1 MKRRDLLAATTATLS
16 TLGLAGCV
24 STLGT
29 GGPAGQPTDP
39 TETETTR
46 TDPRAA
52 PELSMAIETVEETW
66 RKVVHMDGDEVTSG
80 ATASVEVR
88 VDGERVPVVPD
99 ATSTSSFA
107 GTATLDE
114 RETFAYWVAD
124 EDQVG
129 EGQAAAV
136 DYPISVGNKVFFEAE
151 AGQTVTVVWNG
162 EFVEPEVL
170 LETTI
175 DE

>member
-16 TLGLAGCV
+16 TVGLAGCV

-29 GGPAGQPTDP
+29 GSPGGRPTDP
-39 TETETTR
+39 TETATTR

-52 PELSMAIETVEETW
+52 PELQLAIETVEETW
-66 RKVVHMDGDEVTSG
+66 RKVVHMDGDEITGG
-80 ATASVEVR
+80 ATASLEVR

-99 ATSTSSFA
+99 ASASSSFA
-107 GTATLDE
+107 GTSTLDD
-114 RETFAYWVAD
+114 RETFDYWAAD
-124 EDQVG
+124 EDDMD
-129 EGQAAAV
+129 EDQAAAV
-136 DYPISVGNKVFFEAE
+136 DYPISVGNKVYFEAE

-170 LETTI
+170 LETTL
-175 DE
+175 DG

>member
-1 MKRRDLLAATTATLS
+1 MKRRDLLATTATLS
-16 TLGLAGCV
+16 TVAAAGCV

-29 GGPAGQPTDP
+29 GGAGGTPTDP
-39 TETETTR
+39 TETETAR
-46 TDPRAA
+46 EDPRAA
-52 PELSMAIETVEETW
+52 PELSLAVETVEETW
-66 RKVVHMDGDEVTSG
+66 RKIVHMDGDEITSG

-99 ATSTSSFA
+99 ASSTSSFA
-107 GTATLDE
+107 GTSSLDE
-114 RETFAYWVAD
+114 RETAEYWVAD
-124 EDQVG
+124 EDELEQG
-129 EGQAAAV
+129 EAAAV
-136 DYPISVGNKVFFEAE
+136 DYPVSIGNKVYFEAE

-175 DE
+175 DG

>member
-29 GGPAGQPTDP
+29 GGPGGRPTDP

-52 PELSMAIETVEETW
+52 PELQLAIETVEETW
-66 RKVVHMDGDEVTSG
+66 RKVVHMDGDEITAG

-99 ATSTSSFA
+99 AAESSSFA
-107 GTATLDE
+107 GTSTLDE
-114 RETFAYWVAD
+114 RETFTYWAAD
-124 EDQVG
+124 EDDMD

-136 DYPISVGNKVFFEAE
+136 DYPISVGNKVYFEAE
-151 AGQTVTVVWNG
+151 ADQTVTVVWNG

-170 LETTI
+170 LETVV